1 MDLGK
6 YISIRE
12 VIGSDTA
19 KSKGIYNIPNRRQEF
34 VLENLIKNLFEP
46 LRNHICYPIKINS
59 FYRSKELNSAIGGSN
74 KSDHM
79 ILGNTAAID
88 LDDTFSRKYG
98 IYNRD
103 IFLYIHDNMDYHKL
117 IWEYEDKLTPEGLK
131 SPRWVH
137 VSYSTD
143 DCKNQEKITL
153 YTNGK
158 GYSHIDINKI

>member
-1 MDLGK
+1 
-6 YISIRE
+6 
-12 VIGSDTA
+12 
-19 KSKGIYNIPNRRQEF
+19 
-34 VLENLIKNLFEP
+34 
-46 LRNHICYPIKINS
+46 
-59 FYRSKELNSAIGGSN
+59 
-74 KSDHM
+74 M